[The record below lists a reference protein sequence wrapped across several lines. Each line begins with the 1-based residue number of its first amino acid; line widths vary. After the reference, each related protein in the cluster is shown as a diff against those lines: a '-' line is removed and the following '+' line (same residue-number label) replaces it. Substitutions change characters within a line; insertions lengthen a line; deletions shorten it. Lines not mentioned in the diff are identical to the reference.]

1 MHVLVVDIGGTHNKV
16 RATSRKQLVKIASG
30 PTLTPRTMV
39 KAVRAATAGWDYAAV
54 SLGYPGVVLHGRIA
68 REPINLGPGWVGFNF
83 SKAFPRPV
91 RIVNDA
97 AMQALGCYKGG
108 RMLFLG
114 LGTGLGTALIIDGV
128 LAPMEIAHLPYRKG
142 RTYEDYVGKAGLHR
156 VGKKRWRQHVTDV
169 ITMFKTALEVDD
181 VVIGGGNAK
190 LLTRVPRGV
199 RIGGNTDAFLGGV
212 RLWRRDAGDVR
223 G

>member
-1 MHVLVVDIGGTHNKV
+1 MHVLVVDIGGTHIKV
-16 RATSRKQLVKIASG
+16 RATSRKQLVKIPSG
-30 PTLTPRTMV
+30 PRLTPRAMV
-39 KAVRAATAGWDYAAV
+39 KAVRDATAGWDYAAV
-54 SLGYPGVVLHGRIA
+54 SLGYPGVVLYGRIA

-97 AMQALGCYKGG
+97 AMQALGSYKGG

-114 LGTGLGTALIIDGV
+114 LGTGLGTAMIIDGV

-142 RTYEDYVGKAGLHR
+142 RTYEDYVGKAGLR
-156 VGKKRWRQHVTDV
+156 RLGKKRWRQHVANV
-169 ITMFKTALEVDD
+169 ITMFKTALEVDE

-190 LLTRVPRGV
+190 RLTRVPRGV
-199 RIGGNTDAFLGGV
+199 RIGGNADAFLGGV
-212 RLWRRDAGDVR
+212 RLWTREAGDVR

>member
-1 MHVLVVDIGGTHNKV
+1 MHVLVVDIGGTHIKV

-39 KAVRAATAGWDYAAV
+39 KAVRDATAGWDYAAV

-97 AMQALGCYKGG
+97 AMQALGGYKGG

-142 RTYEDYVGKAGLHR
+142 RTYEDYVGKAGLR
-156 VGKKRWRQHVTDV
+156 RLGKKRWRQHVANV
-169 ITMFKTALEVDD
+169 ITMFKTALEVDE

-190 LLTRVPRGV
+190 RLARVPRGV
-199 RIGGNTDAFLGGV
+199 RIGGNADAFLGGV
-212 RLWRRDAGDVR
+212 RLWKAGAGDVR